1 MGSQNRSGS
10 ECLTRNRMVQALE
23 NKLADTSR
31 SQKGFAQQLD
41 TPITTPFH
49 GLFDVHHP
57 YPRNHMFFGVPY
69 H

>member
-1 MGSQNRSGS
+1 
-10 ECLTRNRMVQALE
+10 MVQALE
-23 NKLADTSR
+23 NKLTNTSR